1 MQYESIYIM
10 SRGVYTDRKTK
21 EMTITNYLGVGQKGC
36 KVEKAHLGASG
47 DLAMLCL
54 VTKS

>member
-1 MQYESIYIM
+1 M

-36 KVEKAHLGASG
+36 KDEKAYLGAFG